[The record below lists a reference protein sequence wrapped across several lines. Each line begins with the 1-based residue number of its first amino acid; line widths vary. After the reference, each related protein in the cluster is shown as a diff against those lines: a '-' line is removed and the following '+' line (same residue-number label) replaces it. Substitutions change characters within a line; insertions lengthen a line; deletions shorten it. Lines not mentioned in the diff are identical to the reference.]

1 MRQMTLTGLLSLAL
15 LVPATTPAR
24 AQAGAETFSATAT
37 VKTSGGATATAPVTI
52 VVDRK
57 MSQSEAD
64 RFLTAFKTGG
74 AAALRKALAGVPAV
88 GSVKLGTSAP
98 TPARLAIER
107 RTDKGRLL
115 TIVTDTPI
123 LFLGAGLPGAKPKEG
138 YDFGL
143 LDLEVDDAGNGKGV
157 VSPAAKITVEKD
169 MFVVSD
175 YSLELV
181 QLTAVKKVK

>member
-1 MRQMTLTGLLSLAL
+1 MRQITITGLLSLAV
-15 LVPATTPAR
+15 LVPGTMPAR

-52 VVDRK
+52 VLERK

-64 RFLTAFKTGG
+64 RFLAAFKSGG
-74 AAALRKALAGVPAV
+74 VAALRKALAGVPPV
-88 GSVKLGTSAP
+88 GSVKLGSGTP
-98 TPARLAIER
+98 TPARLSLER

-123 LFLGAGLPGAKPKEG
+123 LLLGAGLPGAKPKEG

-143 LDLEVDDAGNGKGV
+143 LDLVVDDAGNGSGV
-157 VSPAAKITVEKD
+157 LSPAAMISVKQD

-181 QLTAVKKVK
+181 QLTAVKKAK